1 MSKRDDQ
8 ISLVDMLNHA
18 KEAVDLLGGAS
29 LDDLE
34 GDRVMQL
41 ALRKLVEVVG
51 EAANRV
57 SEETQQQHT
66 SIAWGE
72 IIGTRNRMVHGYDDV
87 DLSILWDIIKNDLP
101 PLIGQ
106 LEILIWE
113 QAKEE
118 EGTDH

>member
-18 KEAVDLLGGAS
+18 KEAVDLLGEAS

>member
-18 KEAVDLLGGAS
+18 KEAVDLLGGAN

-41 ALRKLVEVVG
+41 ALRQLVEVVR

-113 QAKEE
+113 QAKED

>member
-8 ISLVDMLNHA
+8 ISLIDMLNHA
-18 KEAVDLLGGAS
+18 KEAVDLLGEAS
-29 LDDLE
+29 LDDLV
-34 GDRVMQL
+34 GNRVMQL

-57 SEETQQQHT
+57 SEGMQQQYT

-101 PLIGQ
+101 PLIVQ
-106 LEILIWE
+106 LEVLVRE
-113 QAKEE
+113 QNKSNCE
-118 EGTDH
+118 

>member
-18 KEAVDLLGGAS
+18 KEAVDLLGEAS
-29 LDDLE
+29 LDDLI

-57 SEETQQQHT
+57 SEEAQQQHT

-101 PLIGQ
+101 PLIEQ
-106 LEILIWE
+106 LETLVWE